1 MDKEILD
8 IVVTNFFPEANSI
21 DYRGRFDYD
30 YQHAYLVKV
39 MAKQARRPIKAVLF
53 VNGMSGKY
61 TEDEAIME
69 LTDGLDSRG
78 WFSADGSGELLA
90 DSSDPRSEFRL
101 PARYGYDAY
110 FTMALITR

>member
-30 YQHAYLVKV
+30 YQHAYLVEV
-39 MAKQARRPIKAVLF
+39 MAKQARRPIKAV
-53 VNGMSGKY
+53 
-61 TEDEAIME
+61 
-69 LTDGLDSRG
+69 RG

-101 PARYGYDAY
+101 PVRYGYDAY